1 MEPAPSATPARR
13 AAISH
18 PSTLRTSRT
27 SSPFGLRCAGAVD
40 FTTRDAWRSA
50 LAELTAAKREAHLD
64 LSALTFIDV
73 HGTSILVEAAASRAP
88 QAPRIVLHRPPP
100 MMLRIL
106 GVFWPSLPTIEVVH
120 T

>member
-1 MEPAPSATPARR
+1 MEPAPSATPRR
-13 AAISH
+13 SPA
-18 PSTLRTSRT
+18 PSDPPTFRTSRT
-27 SSPFGLRCAGAVD
+27 NSPSGLRCAGTVD

-50 LAELTAAKREAHLD
+50 LAELAATGRDVHLD
-64 LSALTFIDV
+64 LSELTFIDV
-73 HGTSILVEAAASRAP
+73 HGTTMLVEAATHAP

-106 GVFWPSLPTIEVVH
+106 GVFWPSLHTIEVVH